1 MTRDADEPLIPNSE
15 QEYYDGVAAD
25 GGELNILSRHLIPPR
40 NELEVYPPIGPHA
53 QTAASAAPNSRFH
66 LEADARILDAERAHL
81 ERVRKCVKL
90 LEGTVELGE
99 IGRAILATQAEIELE
114 LKRRRLAR
122 LKAAPLDELVEGEES
137 APASSAAPA
146 TGRPEQ
152 DFGAA
157 QEGPDADEERPDADE
172 TPAPRAAGAAASP
185 KTPAP
190 REPQE
195 PREPRAPRAP
205 RFSAAL
211 LITLALRAAKDLPA
225 LSAELRDLES
235 RLRPAEAELKLKQE
249 FYLDKAVAVITDTLS
264 CMDEKFGKLGF
275 GNWMPFRFLDQWL
288 MFCGVL
294 NRVLAAHGLVPSG
307 HAALYRKLLEETPS
321 ISPAAADAGPPKSWG
336 LGYRVREHRHFQT
349 MIDRILEN
357 RAGRGPPL

>member
-25 GGELNILSRHLIPPR
+25 GRPLNILSRHLIPPR
-40 NELEVYPPIGPHA
+40 NEHEVYPPIGPHA
-53 QTAASAAPNSRFH
+53 QGAATTAAPNSRFH

-81 ERVRKCVKL
+81 ERVRKCVKF

-122 LKAAPLDELVEGEES
+122 LKAAPLDELVEGEEN

-146 TGRPEQ
+146 AGRPAPEFDTDQ
-152 DFGAA
+152 
-157 QEGPDADEERPDADE
+157 QRPGTAE
-172 TPAPRAAGAAASP
+172 TPAPQTAGAAAIP
-185 KTPAP
+185 KAPAP
-190 REPQE
+190 QEPRE

-211 LITLALRAAKDLPA
+211 LITLALRAAKELPA

-349 MIDRILEN
+349 MLDRILEN